1 MKPNLTGKRLITLI
15 FTLAG
20 VLFLVTPVLRAQ
32 AQDNVANVSQQDNA
46 EMAPSADD
54 SQDPPTRVGRLSYLD
69 GSVSMQPGGT
79 GDWGAAAKNRPV
91 TIGDKLWTDKDSRA
105 ELQAGQASIHVGSM
119 TALSFLNLD
128 QNVIQMRL
136 AEGHVNFRVREL
148 RQGETYEIDTPNLA
162 FTVREAGAF
171 RVDVNENGDYTT
183 VTVIRGRGE
192 IAAGGQTYPLNPGER
207 GDVSGTDQN
216 VQYIPG
222 SASEPDALDRWAQ
235 ERNIKEDQSPSA
247 RYVNRDT
254 VGYSDLDD
262 YGTWKQEPE
271 VGNVWVPNNVSP
283 DWAPYSDGNWAYVAP
298 WGWTWVGYEPW
309 GFAPYH
315 YGRWNYF
322 GSYWG
327 WCPGPIYAPAYYGPA
342 FVGFLG
348 GGFGFGVGFG
358 FGWGGGYGWFPLGW
372 GEPFHPWYHCG
383 SGYWNHVN
391 VYNTHINN
399 INNVYNTRNFN
410 YRYARNTNA
419 VTVASHNAFVNGQR
433 INRSSTHLSAS
444 TLRNVRVTNG
454 VSASPTHASYFGA
467 ANSHGRVTT
476 PSASVQNRSV
486 VARSTPAAA
495 ASHIPV
501 RTMNSGAF
509 SGNRGANSPA
519 GNFGRGA
526 NNGQTF
532 NNARQSQLSSN
543 RPPSASQ
550 PQNARPNGSFNSGSR
565 PNGPFNNN
573 ANGSRPTGS
582 LNNNTSRPPASG
594 RTWNAQGNA
603 TDSGRAPQ
611 GFGSTNR
618 PATPQTARMNSN
630 DRPPWVGRGNNGSG
644 ASNAP
649 RNFSSN
655 GGNSAGR
662 PPASYNGGNRSYTPP
677 AYNNRAPNNYNS
689 APNRNYSAPRSYNA
703 SQSRGYS
710 GPRSYSPAPSYSA
723 PRGGGPA
730 PRSYSAPA
738 PRSSGGGFSGGGS
751 HSSGGGGG
759 FHGGGGGGSHSGGG
773 GGGSSH
779 GGGGGSSHSSGG
791 HH

>member
-1 MKPNLTGKRLITLI
+1 M
-15 FTLAG
+15 
-20 VLFLVTPVLRAQ
+20 TPVIKAQ
-32 AQDNVANVSQQDNA
+32 AQENVANVNPQDNG
-46 EMAPSADD
+46 EMMPSADD
-54 SQDPPTRVGRLSYLD
+54 SQDPPSRVARLSYMD

-79 GDWGAAAKNRPV
+79 GDWGTAAKNRPV

-105 ELQAGQASIHVGSM
+105 ELQAGQASIHLGSM

-128 QNVIQMRL
+128 QNIIQMRL

-148 RQGETYEIDTPNLA
+148 RQGDTYEIDTPNLA
-162 FTVREAGAF
+162 FTVRDAGAF

-183 VTVIRGRGE
+183 VTVIRGKGE
-192 IAAGGQTYPLNPGER
+192 IAAGGQTYPLNAGER
-207 GDVSGTDQN
+207 GDISGTDQN
-216 VQYIPG
+216 VKYIPG

-247 RYVNRDT
+247 RYVSRDT

-271 VGNVWVPNNVSP
+271 VGNVWVPNNVPP

-327 WCPGPIYAPAYYGPA
+327 WCPGPIYAPPYYGPA

-358 FGWGGGYGWFPLGW
+358 WGGGYGWFPLGW
-372 GEPFHPWYHCG
+372 GEPFRPWYHCG
-383 SGYWNHVN
+383 PGYWNHVN
-391 VYNTHINN
+391 VYNTHFNHFNDFHNVNN
-399 INNVYNTRNFN
+399 FRNFN

-419 VTVASHNAFVNGQR
+419 VTTASHTAFVNGQS
-433 INRSSTHLSAS
+433 INRSATHLSANS
-444 TLRNVRVTNG
+444 LRNARVAGGIN
-454 VSASPTHASYFGA
+454 ASPTHSSFLGASSMHGHVA
-467 ANSHGRVTT
+467 A

-486 VARSTPAAA
+486 VARSAPAAA
-495 ASHIPV
+495 ASHMPV
-501 RTMNSGAF
+501 RTMNSGSMSANH
-509 SGNRGANSPA
+509 GGNSPA
-519 GNFGRGA
+519 GNFGRGGNTA
-526 NNGQTF
+526 QSFNNGR
-532 NNARQSQLSSN
+532 ASQLSSN
-543 RPPSASQ
+543 RPPSTSQ
-550 PQNARPNGSFNSGSR
+550 PQNARPNGSFN
-565 PNGPFNNN
+565 NN
-573 ANGSRPTGS
+573 ANGSRPNSS
-582 LNNNTSRPPASG
+582 LNNSTSRPAAG
-594 RTWNAQGNA
+594 RSWNAQGNT

-630 DRPPWVGRGNNGSG
+630 DRPPWARGGNSGG
-644 ASNAP
+644 ASSAP
-649 RNFSSN
+649 RNFSSSN
-655 GGNSAGR
+655 GNAGGNSGR
-662 PPASYNGGNRSYTPP
+662 PPASYNGGNRSYAPP
-677 AYNNRAPNNYNS
+677 SYSNNRSYGNYNS
-689 APNRNYSAPRSYNA
+689 SPNRGYSTPRSYNAPSNRGYSAPRS
-703 SQSRGYS
+703 SS
-710 GPRSYSPAPSYSA
+710 
-723 PRGGGPA
+723 PA

-759 FHGGGGGGSHSGGG
+759 FHGGGGGGGSHS
-773 GGGSSH
+773 S